1 MSEELTS
8 KKTFKYFAFISYS
21 HADKKI
27 AKKLQRKLEHYH
39 LPITLRKNY
48 PELPK
53 NLSPIFVD
61 DSDLVAKG
69 TLKTALQDNL
79 ERANYL
85 IVICSPNSAKSEYV
99 NDEVEY
105 FIKLGRQD
113 HIIPFIVDGAP
124 HSQDNSLE
132 CFPPALFELPRENE
146 EGEEE
151 EDINE
156 NKEEKNFGENKDIFF
171 SMKDL
176 NNFADQFEEEDNE
189 NDNDI
194 NDTSNKIK
202 SAPNKLTLTT
212 SRNKNKK
219 NSLESNEEEEEED
232 ENNSL
237 YSEEQEIKAE
247 IDSDEEIKFD
257 KFFDKPKNNKLKSS
271 QINDNDSSSL
281 SDIDENE
288 IFTQIKKI
296 EEKMI
301 SNKKDWSTK
310 GEVLGKERPKDS
322 LLTKSMDFEVGLK
335 APPIPD
341 REFTDKLESII
352 KQRILDDL
360 FDDPIKKDIINLNE
374 QKKAENDL
382 DFEKSKKGL
391 GEIYEDKYLGN
402 EKTETKIDEIKKDCD
417 ILCNKLFDIFK
428 QMTNGTATPYDIQG
442 KKEELN
448 SINITN
454 IPAIQIEDIGNFIS
468 DNTSKIKSGKEMFNI
483 KKTRNKNKEE
493 MTPEE
498 LRNLHN
504 RKKRNIKSRIHKK
517 ENKKKLENL
526 TQMLGSKFEA
536 KIKMK
541 QERNKRLEKMDKSQ
555 GKEFKSGKFFGKIN
569 EMAVKDE
576 EKKIKNNKI
585 SE

>member
-1 MSEELTS
+1 MFDIEKTSEFLNDIKDNTSIENIIKQKSNLTKLLNLMLKEINS
-8 KKTFKYFAFISYS
+8 DIDINSLNNLKESQIWAFIYNNSS
-21 HADKKI
+21 QAINEFKTQLKNTNNIINELSKFNEEMNEKEGINEKKNLGKKI
-27 AKKLQRKLEHYH
+27 KREKE
-39 LPITLRKNY
+39 
-48 PELPK
+48 
-53 NLSPIFVD
+53 VD
-61 DSDLVAKG
+61 EEEIEEE
-69 TLKTALQDNL
+69 DN
-79 ERANYL
+79 E
-85 IVICSPNSAKSEYV
+85 
-99 NDEVEY
+99 
-105 FIKLGRQD
+105 
-113 HIIPFIVDGAP
+113 
-124 HSQDNSLE
+124 
-132 CFPPALFELPRENE
+132 
-146 EGEEE
+146 EEE
-151 EDINE
+151 EDEDIKNDD
-156 NKEEKNFGENKDIFF
+156 KEDKNFGENKDIFF

-189 NDNDI
+189 NDIDDN
-194 NDTSNKIK
+194 NENKIK
-202 SAPNKLTLTT
+202 SAPNKLTLST
-212 SRNKNKK
+212 SRNKQKD
-219 NSLESNEEEEEED
+219 LEDEEEEEDD

-257 KFFDKPKNNKLKSS
+257 KFFDKPKKSKS
-271 QINDNDSSSL
+271 KIDKENSSTE
-281 SDIDENE
+281 SDFDENE

-341 REFTDKLESII
+341 REFTDKLESMI

-391 GEIYEDKYLGN
+391 GEIYEEKYLGN
-402 EKTETKIDEIKKDCD
+402 ENTESKVDEIKKDCD
-417 ILCNKLFDIFK
+417 DLCNQLFDIFN
-428 QMTNGTATPYDIQG
+428 QMTNGTATPYGIKG

-448 SINITN
+448 NINITN
-454 IPAIQIEDIGNFIS
+454 IPAIQIEDLGNFIS
-468 DNTSKIKSGKEMFNI
+468 DNTEKIKSGKEMFNI
-483 KKTRNKNKEE
+483 NKIRSKNKEE
-493 MTPEE
+493 MTSEE
-498 LRNLHN
+498 LRNIHN

-517 ENKKKLENL
+517 ENKKKLEEL

-541 QERNKRLEKMDKSQ
+541 QERNKKLEKMDKTQ

-569 EMAVKDE
+569 EMATKED
-576 EKKIKNNKI
+576 EKKKKNNKI
-585 SE
+585 YE